1 MSKALMNDHL
11 IWSIRAYV
19 YLVPPNSWSS
29 IYSRKRKNEV
39 VGANKG
45 SGVLFDRPAIND
57 CDVKRRSTHT
67 QPTWEHV
74 IENS

>member
-1 MSKALMNDHL
+1 MRKALMNDHL

-19 YLVPPNSWSS
+19 YLVPPPNSWSS

-45 SGVLFDRPAIND
+45 SGVLFDRQAVND
-57 CDVKRRSTHT
+57 CNVKRSTH
-67 QPTWEHV
+67 
-74 IENS
+74 SAYLGACD